1 MQIANIPVQA
11 LLLCLTAVAAAAAA
25 MPRAESIVRGE
36 CRTELDSSAL
46 LMIQCGKLTVPLD
59 WTDDMTNETIEF
71 ELIKMPAA
79 TQPAPKGS
87 ILLNF
92 GRPGGDGLNNF
103 VINVPFQAPYVNIHE
118 YPATKETL
126 TLESNSTIREDFD
139 IISWDPRQVE

>member
-1 MQIANIPVQA
+1 MQTGNIPVQA
-11 LLLCLTAVAAAAAA
+11 LLFYLTAVTTTAAT
-25 MPRAESIVRGE
+25 MPQAESIVWGE

-46 LMIQCGKLTVPLD
+46 PTIQCGKLTVPLD
-59 WTDDMTNETIEF
+59 WTHDKTNETIEL

-92 GRPGGDGLNNF
+92 GGPGGDGLNNF

-118 YPATKETL
+118 HPATNETL
-126 TLESNSTIREDFD
+126 TLESNSTIGEDFD
-139 IISWDPRQVE
+139 IISWDPRQVQ